1 MAQNITIYGFKLEPE
16 HLSLQISAAVQFE
29 QFESFAEPLS
39 RALDCRVLERQ
50 WGADRHQ
57 WLLDFE
63 GTRLWL
69 HYEFYGDICWL
80 SVERAD
86 ELEVL
91 EYLSRLL
98 PMTAKCCASVPE
110 E

>member
-1 MAQNITIYGFKLEPE
+1 MQSIVIHGYELDPA
-16 HLSLQISAAVQFE
+16 HLSLQIRAIIDFE
-29 QFESFAEPLS
+29 QFDRFALPLLG
-39 RALDCRVLERQ
+39 ALDCSVLEKQ

-63 GTRLWL
+63 GCRLWL

-80 SVERAD
+80 SVERP
-86 ELEVL
+86 EEFEVL

-98 PMTAKCCASVPE
+98 PLSPE
-110 E
+110 HGRHQDA

>member
-1 MAQNITIYGFKLEPE
+1 MEQIKVAGFQLDPTN
-16 HLSLQISAAVQFE
+16 LSLQIHAQVDFE
-29 QFESFAEPLS
+29 QFDDFALPLTT
-39 RALDCRVLERQ
+39 ALDCRILEKQ

-80 SVERAD
+80 SVERQD

-91 EYLSRLL
+91 DYLSRLL
-98 PMTAKCCASVPE
+98 PVAAIE
-110 E
+110 RH